1 MNLLPRICCRAIN
14 ASKKKFPLHNQCCR
28 RRISNTKFTQAN
40 KSVTA
45 LNVNNLKPIKS
56 PYQKN
61 MEAAKS
67 SSAKSKWSLTSL
79 LVGFGTGSVCAS
91 VYFNQLVHVSIN
103 LILKYRYNEFSLTTF
118 TYKI

>member
-1 MNLLPRICCRAIN
+1 MYLSPRICHTVVN
-14 ASKKKFPLHNQCCR
+14 ASKNFPRHNKCCLR
-28 RRISNTKFTQAN
+28 QISKTKFTQAN
-40 KSVTA
+40 KSAANNNNNT
-45 LNVNNLKPIKS
+45 LKVNSFKPIKS

-67 SSAKSKWSLTSL
+67 SSAKSRWSLTSL

-103 LILKYRYNEFSLTTF
+103 LNI
-118 TYKI
+118 KIP